1 MSGPAVRAGS
11 FLRDE
16 LPLVAALVSVVS
28 WGAGPLVVRGIT
40 ASTPTLML
48 TRLALSV
55 PVMAAIALATGGRVD
70 RSVVRATALPAVFFF
85 GSMALSF
92 ESIRHTSIAN
102 QTLIGSLS
110 TVVVMAVAPRLLG
123 ERVVPLQVVL
133 AAVGFAGTAAVVF
146 GAGDDGGSGLLGDA
160 FALGGMAL
168 WGAYVIA
175 AKRARTAGRNG
186 WAFLAGNFGW
196 SVVYGVPWAVL
207 GGFDLGQLGTV
218 DWVLVLTMV
227 VAQGVAAHGL
237 HAWSLKHLDATVSSL
252 LTLGCPV
259 LSAIGAFAIY
269 GERLTAVQFAGAT
282 VVLASLAGVAVVA
295 RRARPVPIVAPA
307 VP

>member
-1 MSGPAVRAGS
+1 MAGRTGS
-11 FLRDE
+11 FFRNE
-16 LPLVAALVSVVS
+16 LPLVASLVAVIS

-110 TVVVMAVAPRLLG
+110 TVVVMVAAPRLLG
-123 ERVVPLQVVL
+123 ETVAPLQVVL
-133 AAVGFAGTAAVVF
+133 AAVGFVGTAAVVF
-146 GAGDDGGSGLLGDA
+146 GTGDVGGASLLGDA
-160 FALGGMAL
+160 FALGGMAM

-175 AKRARTAGRNG
+175 AQRARTAGRNG

-207 GGFDLGQLGTV
+207 GGFSLGQLGTV

-237 HAWSLKHLDATVSSL
+237 HTWALRHLDATVSSL

-259 LSAIGAFAIY
+259 LSAIGAYAIY
-269 GERLTAVQFAGAT
+269 GERLSMVQLVGAT
-282 VVLASLAGVAVVA
+282 VVLGSLAGVAVVA
-295 RRARPVPIVAPA
+295 RGARPAPIVSPA
-307 VP
+307 SP

>member
-1 MSGPAVRAGS
+1 
-11 FLRDE
+11 
-16 LPLVAALVSVVS
+16 
-28 WGAGPLVVRGIT
+28 
-40 ASTPTLML
+40 ML

-70 RSVVRATALPAVFFF
+70 WSVVRATAQPAVFFF

-110 TVVVMAVAPRLLG
+110 TVVVMVAAPRLLG
-123 ERVVPLQVVL
+123 ETVAPLQVVL
-133 AAVGFAGTAAVVF
+133 AAVGFGGTAAVVF
-146 GAGDDGGSGLLGDA
+146 GAGDVGRASLLGDA

-207 GGFDLGQLGTV
+207 GGFSLGQLGTV

-237 HAWSLKHLDATVSSL
+237 HAWALRHLDATVSSL

-259 LSAIGAFAIY
+259 LSAIGAYAIY
-269 GERLTAVQFAGAT
+269 GERLSTVQLVGAT
-282 VVLASLAGVAVVA
+282 VVLGSLAGVAVVA
-295 RRARPVPIVAPA
+295 RGARPAPIVSPA
-307 VP
+307 SP

>member
-1 MSGPAVRAGS
+1 MAGRTGS
-11 FLRDE
+11 CFRNE
-16 LPLVAALVSVVS
+16 LPLVASLVAVIS

-110 TVVVMAVAPRLLG
+110 TVVVMVAAPRLLG
-123 ERVVPLQVVL
+123 ETVAPLQVVL
-133 AAVGFAGTAAVVF
+133 AAVGFVGTAAVVF
-146 GAGDDGGSGLLGDA
+146 GAGDVGGTSLLGDA

-207 GGFDLGQLGTV
+207 GGFSLGQLSTV

-237 HAWSLKHLDATVSSL
+237 HAWALRHLDATVSSL

-259 LSAIGAFAIY
+259 LSAIGAYAIY
-269 GERLTAVQFAGAT
+269 GERLSTVQLVGAT
-282 VVLASLAGVAVVA
+282 VVLGSLAGVAVVA
-295 RRARPVPIVAPA
+295 RGARPAPIVSPA
-307 VP
+307 SP

>member
-1 MSGPAVRAGS
+1 MAGRTGS
-11 FLRDE
+11 FFRNE
-16 LPLVAALVSVVS
+16 LPLVASLVAVIS

-110 TVVVMAVAPRLLG
+110 TVVVMVAAPRLLG
-123 ERVVPLQVVL
+123 ETVAPLQVVL
-133 AAVGFAGTAAVVF
+133 AAVGFVGTAAVVF
-146 GAGDDGGSGLLGDA
+146 GAGDVGGTSLLGDA

-207 GGFDLGQLGTV
+207 GGFSLGQLSTV

-237 HAWSLKHLDATVSSL
+237 HAWALRHLDATVSSL

-259 LSAIGAFAIY
+259 LSAIGAYAIY
-269 GERLTAVQFAGAT
+269 GERLSTVQLVGAT
-282 VVLASLAGVAVVA
+282 VVLGSLAGVAVVA
-295 RRARPVPIVAPA
+295 RGARPAPIVSPA
-307 VP
+307 SP

>member
-1 MSGPAVRAGS
+1 
-11 FLRDE
+11 
-16 LPLVAALVSVVS
+16 
-28 WGAGPLVVRGIT
+28 
-40 ASTPTLML
+40 ML

-85 GSMALSF
+85 GSRALSF

-110 TVVVMAVAPRLLG
+110 TVVVMVTAQRLLG
-123 ERVVPLQVVL
+123 ETVAPLQVVL
-133 AAVGFAGTAAVVF
+133 AAVGFVGTAAVVF
-146 GAGDDGGSGLLGDA
+146 GAGDVGGTSLLGDA

-207 GGFDLGQLGTV
+207 GGFSLGQLSTV

-237 HAWSLKHLDATVSSL
+237 HAWALRHLDATVSSL

-259 LSAIGAFAIY
+259 LSAIGAYAIY
-269 GERLTAVQFAGAT
+269 GERLSTVQLVGAT
-282 VVLASLAGVAVVA
+282 VVLGSLAGVAVVA
-295 RRARPVPIVAPA
+295 RGARPAPIVSPA
-307 VP
+307 SP

>member
-1 MSGPAVRAGS
+1 MAGRTGS
-11 FLRDE
+11 FFRNE
-16 LPLVAALVSVVS
+16 LPLVASLVAVIS

-110 TVVVMAVAPRLLG
+110 TVVVMVAAPRLLG
-123 ERVVPLQVVL
+123 ETVAPLQVVL
-133 AAVGFAGTAAVVF
+133 AAVGFVGTAAVVF
-146 GAGDDGGSGLLGDA
+146 GAGDVGGTSLLGDA

-207 GGFDLGQLGTV
+207 GGFSLGQLSTV

-237 HAWSLKHLDATVSSL
+237 HTWALRHLDATVSSL

-259 LSAIGAFAIY
+259 LSAIGAYAIY
-269 GERLTAVQFAGAT
+269 GERLSTVQLVGAT
-282 VVLASLAGVAVVA
+282 VVLGSLAGVAVVA
-295 RRARPVPIVAPA
+295 RGARPAPIVSPA
-307 VP
+307 SP

>member
-1 MSGPAVRAGS
+1 MAGRTGS
-11 FLRDE
+11 FFRNE
-16 LPLVAALVSVVS
+16 LPLVASLVAVIS

-110 TVVVMAVAPRLLG
+110 TVVVMVAAPRLLG
-123 ERVVPLQVVL
+123 ETVAPLQVVL
-133 AAVGFAGTAAVVF
+133 AAVGFVGTAAVVF
-146 GAGDDGGSGLLGDA
+146 GAGDVGGASLLGDA

-207 GGFDLGQLGTV
+207 GGFSLGQLSTV

-237 HAWSLKHLDATVSSL
+237 HAWALRHLDATVSSL

-259 LSAIGAFAIY
+259 LSAIGAYGIY
-269 GERLTAVQFAGAT
+269 GERLSTVQLVGAT
-282 VVLASLAGVAVVA
+282 VVLGSLAGVAVVA
-295 RRARPVPIVAPA
+295 RGARPAPIVSPA
-307 VP
+307 SP